1 MKKLS
6 ILTTTLF
13 PVLLICYGGL
23 SQVTEVWATRYNGP
37 DNKNDQARLIT
48 TDASGNVIV
57 AGTSGSKKGSF
68 AFITTVKY
76 SPVNGTQQYVARYSG
91 PSNTGG
97 NEYPYGLTV
106 DNTGNIYVTGRSLGN
121 GTGLDFVTIKYN
133 SSLVEQWVARYNSPA
148 NLNDEP
154 GEVQVDAD
162 GNVFVTGYSDL
173 IGNGIGEVIVTIKY
187 NSSGGQQWIA
197 KYDVLPNNGSNGTGE
212 KGVSLALDGYG
223 NVYVTGES
231 AGMVTIK
238 YNDLGMSVSQ
248 EWARNGGSNDSRK
261 VLIDGEHN
269 VIVTGWGAKTVKYSS
284 DGNVIW
290 ENLYTGGPSIM
301 NPSFWDMELDA
312 SGAVYVTGISSN
324 GSNNDYI
331 TVKYNSSGVQ
341 QWESRFN
348 DADNERDHARAIAL
362 DGNGNAYVT
371 GMTGA
376 KSGRNTTVYYG
387 TVKYNSMTGNQEW
400 VALYKGPDNGGSD
413 GFDVAVDA
421 FGNVYVTGQSA
432 IKTNL
437 DYATIKYSQGMG
449 SKSIITAPSP
459 EITDKFQIKNYPNP
473 FIQNTTI
480 EYQLPSEGKIRL
492 TVYDLLGHE
501 VAILVNETK
510 QAGIHF
516 VNFSGNKLSPGI
528 YFYKMQF
535 GKMVETKK
543 LIVIK

>member
-1 MKKLS
+1 MKKLPLLS
-6 ILTTTLF
+6 T
-13 PVLLICYGGL
+13 LLIPFFITSDAFG
-23 SQVTEVWATRYNGP
+23 QVSESWVARYNGP

-57 AGTSGSKKGSF
+57 SGTSGSKKGGF
-68 AFITTVKY
+68 GYITTVKY
-76 SPVNGTQQYVARYSG
+76 SPGGIQQFVARYSG
-91 PSNTGG
+91 PSNSGG
-97 NEYPYGLTV
+97 DEYPYGLTV
-106 DNTGNIYVTGRSLGN
+106 DNAGNVYVTGRSLGN

-154 GEVQVDAD
+154 GGVQVDAA

-173 IGNGIGEVIVTIKY
+173 IGNGNGEAIVTIKY
-187 NSSGGQQWIA
+187 NSSGVQQWTA
-197 KYDVLPNNGSNGTGE
+197 QYDVLTNNGSNGSQE
-212 KGVSLALDGYG
+212 EGVSLALDQNG
-223 NVYVTGES
+223 NVFVTGES
-231 AGMVTIK
+231 GGLVTIK
-238 YNDLGMSVSQ
+238 YNSSGQLMWS
-248 EWARNGGSNDSRK
+248 RNGNGSNGRK
-261 VLIDGEHN
+261 ILIDSSGN
-269 VIVTGWGAKTVKYSS
+269 VVVTSWGNDDRFVTIKYNS
-284 DGNVIW
+284 DGDLLW
-290 ENLYTGGPSIM
+290 EAFYDG
-301 NPSFWDMELDA
+301 NPNGFDSAWDMALDA
-312 SGAVYVTGISSN
+312 SDNIYVTGISSN
-324 GSNNDYI
+324 ALNNDYA

-341 QWESRFN
+341 QWASRFN
-348 DADNERDHARAIAL
+348 DADNERDHARAIAV

-387 TVKYNSMTGNQEW
+387 TVKYNSTNGDQEW

-421 FGNVYVTGQSA
+421 SGNVYVTGQSA

-437 DYATIKYSQGMG
+437 DYATIKYSQGIG

-459 EITDKFQIKNYPNP
+459 ETTDKFQVKNYPNP

-492 TVYDLLGHE
+492 TIYDLLGHE
-501 VAILVNETK
+501 VATLLNETK

-516 VNFSGNKLSPGI
+516 VNFSANKLSPGI

-535 GKMVETKK
+535 GKMVETRK